1 MKDIKLQIED
11 TLRKPMRLNK
21 EKTVS
26 ENNVVKL
33 HKAKDKGK
41 KKRLS

>member
-11 TLRKPMRLNK
+11 TLRKPIRLNK
-21 EKTVS
+21 EKAMS
-26 ENNVVKL
+26 KNNIVKL
-33 HKAKDKGK
+33 NKAKDKGK